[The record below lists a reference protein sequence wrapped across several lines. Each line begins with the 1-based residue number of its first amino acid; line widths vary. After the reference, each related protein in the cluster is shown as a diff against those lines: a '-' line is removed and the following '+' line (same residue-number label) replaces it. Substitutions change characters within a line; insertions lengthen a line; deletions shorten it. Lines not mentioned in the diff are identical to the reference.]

1 MSKGL
6 GLLQGLN
13 STVIFIVSLLSGPQ
27 FEIWK
32 IKGLEQLEQNNVYGR
47 VSVVI
52 SGDRSRS
59 V

>member
-6 GLLQGLN
+6 ELLQGLT

-27 FEIWK
+27 FEICK

-47 VSVVI
+47 DSVVI
-52 SGDRSRS
+52 LRDRSRS